1 MSEPNPGSRV
11 LLVGAEAARTELRG
25 LLPAKG
31 WEVMDAG
38 GVEQACFLQASRP
51 CDVVVLHGGLA
62 GPGWAEALTWL
73 GSTLQRPILLVSEL
87 TAGPILEGLRQGVK
101 WLPLEAARQHPE
113 LFEAALTEAVWRGEE
128 RRRAAMTKAQL
139 RESFGRID
147 RLLGLLWEAAP
158 GEGPTR
164 WFSQRYMMERLD
176 EEVARLKR
184 RGGELSLVLGEVW
197 PVTGEKLP
205 PKQAHRLASWAA
217 RRLAE
222 HKRRCDVAGR
232 YGLDGF
238 MLVLPRANA
247 EEVDGACRRLAQL
260 LARHD
265 QPDLPP
271 IRPCFGCASAS
282 SPGGEATVQ
291 ALLRRAEE
299 RLQVARELR

>member
-1 MSEPNPGSRV
+1 M
-11 LLVGAEAARTELRG
+11 
-25 LLPAKG
+25 LPARG
-31 WEVMDAG
+31 WDVTEAG
-38 GVEQACFLQASRP
+38 GVEQACFLQTSQP

-62 GPGWAEALTWL
+62 GAGWGEALAWL
-73 GSTLQRPILLVSEL
+73 GTTLQRPIVLVSDLGEV
-87 TAGPILEGLRQGVK
+87 GPVLEGLRQGIK
-101 WLPLEAARQHPE
+101 WLPLEAAKGHPE
-113 LFEAALTEAVWRGEE
+113 LFEAVLAQAVWRGEE
-128 RRRAAMTKAQL
+128 RRRAALTESQL

-164 WFSQRYMMERLD
+164 WFSQRHMMERLD
-176 EEVARLKR
+176 EEVARLRR
-184 RGGELSLVLGEVW
+184 RGGELSLLLGEVR
-197 PVTGEKLP
+197 PANGE
-205 PKQAHRLASWAA
+205 RLAPEPAQRLATWAA

-238 MLVLPRANA
+238 MLVLPRATA
-247 EEVDGACRRLAQL
+247 EEADGACRRLAQL

-271 IRPCFGCASAS
+271 IRPCFGCASV
-282 SPGGEATVQ
+282 PGEAVTVQ

-299 RLQVARELR
+299 RLEQARALR